1 MACTGEGGLGRGVG
15 AVCVMRGIGLG
26 GGSGFSGI
34 RVMGAMNWYT
44 TSVATRATGVVCS
57 TNQISSTCIRPVVT
71 IAGHDARWGG
81 SIGDNETIIGGAGA
95 VGATA
100 VGGRAVVSVIAVV
113 WRGAGPVPSSGPF
126 THPF

>member
-1 MACTGEGGLGRGVG
+1 MGRGVG
-15 AVCVMRGIGLG
+15 AVCVMRGSGLG
-26 GGSGFSGI
+26 GGSGFSGS

-57 TNQISSTCIRPVVT
+57 TNQINSTCITPVVT

-81 SIGDNETIIGGAGA
+81 SVGDNETIIGGAGA

-100 VGGRAVVSVIAVV
+100 VGGRAVVRAITVV
-113 WRGAGPVPSSGPF
+113 WRGVLPVFS
-126 THPF
+126 